1 MTGLETERLLLR
13 PPELRD
19 VPVIARWIGDFDIA
33 KNLSTAPHPYT
44 EADARG
50 FVERMA
56 AARARGE
63 SWSFAIVRKKDYRLI
78 GCCGVH
84 LKEGA
89 YEVGYWLGKPFWNRG
104 LTTEAA
110 RRLLAFAFDELQ
122 VESVWAGWFIDNPAS
137 GRVLEK
143 LGFKPDGAEQRPCK
157 ARGHDVYCHKMTLT
171 RDDFGRDKT
180 AAKAAQTDAEA
191 R

>member
-1 MTGLETERLLLR
+1 MARLETERLILR

-19 VPVIARWIGDFDIA
+19 APEIARWVCDYDVA

-44 EADARG
+44 EQDARG

-56 AARARGE
+56 ASLQRCEG
-63 SWSFAIVRKKDYRLI
+63 WCFAIVRKDDYKLV

-84 LKEGA
+84 LKDGA

-104 LTTEAA
+104 YTSEAA
-110 RRLLAFAFDELQ
+110 RRLLAFAFEELRMA
-122 VESVWAGWFIDNPAS
+122 SVWAGWFHDNPAS

-143 LGFKPDGAEQRPCK
+143 LGFTPDGAEERPCR
-157 ARGHDVYCHKMTLT
+157 ARGHDVHCNKMTLT
-171 RDDFGRDKT
+171 RADFGRKKT
-180 AAKAAQTDAEA
+180 A
-191 R
+191 